1 MFLRQKGAR
10 PTTNRKAIVKH
21 KFINL
26 QFQTMLY
33 NLFWLLFRVT
43 FRFFFRETAVQNR
56 ERIPAT
62 GPLLICANHPGALLD
77 PLVIAVLLGRR
88 VHFLAKAVAF
98 KTKFAQWLLPKFNM
112 IPIYRKQDDPTQLHR
127 NEETFARCYEQ
138 LAKGAAI
145 LIFPEGISI
154 TERKLRELKTGAA
167 RIALGAEEANN
178 FSLNVKILAV
188 GLNYDDPHTFR
199 RDVFIKVAEP
209 IAVSDYR
216 QQFGSDGF
224 AAAEALTEEIRRRL
238 EAQII
243 HIENEE
249 DERLVLQT
257 ERLRGEELRKSLG
270 LPHDSA
276 EHEFQ
281 LTRRIAAVAK
291 WFRENDP
298 ELLAAIRS
306 EMSSYFWKI
315 DELGLSDSTLRGKR
329 SARSVFDRIA
339 ALLRTV
345 LGFPFYLCGLLLN
358 VLPFRLAS
366 VLSKTLVK
374 AREFRGA
381 IGAVTGALLFLVWY
395 VLLGGAVHYFSGNGW
410 IALGVVLAALPL
422 GLFAWY
428 YHRTLLTMAR
438 RWLLSSLFLRRRTLV
453 AQLITQRAQL
463 NKRLEEAEKIYRAKT
478 GH

>member
-1 MFLRQKGAR
+1 MRM
-10 PTTNRKAIVKH
+10 H
-21 KFINL
+21 KFIIL
-26 QFQTMLY
+26 QSQTMLY
-33 NLFWLLFRVT
+33 NSFRILFRVT

-77 PLVIAVLLGRR
+77 PLVIAALIGRR

-127 NEETFARCYEQ
+127 NQETFSKCYEQ
-138 LAKGAAI
+138 LAQGAAI

-209 IAVSDYR
+209 IAVSDYKE
-216 QQFGSDGF
+216 QFGQDEF

-257 ERLRGEELRKSLG
+257 ERLRGDELRKSLG
-270 LPHDSA
+270 LPEVSA
-276 EHEFQ
+276 ENEFK
-281 LTRRIAAVAK
+281 LTRQIAAVAK
-291 WFRENDP
+291 WFREHDP
-298 ELLAAIRS
+298 QHLAKIRS

-315 DELGLSDSTLRGKR
+315 DELGLSDKALRGKR
-329 SARSVFDRIA
+329 SSRPLFDRIA

-345 LGFPFYLCGLLLN
+345 LGFPFYVCGIVLN
-358 VLPFRLAS
+358 ILPFWLAS
-366 VLSKTLVK
+366 MLSRTLVK

-381 IGAVTGALLFLVWY
+381 IGAVTGALLFLIWY
-395 VLLGGAVHYFSGNGW
+395 VVLGITANHFTGNGW
-410 IALGVVLAALPL
+410 IALAVVLAALPL

-428 YHRTLLTMAR
+428 YHRTLRTMAR
-438 RWLLSSLFLRRRTLV
+438 RWLLGSLFVRRRTVV
-453 AQLITQRAQL
+453 AQLISQREQL
-463 NKRLEEAEKIYRAKT
+463 NRLLADAEKMYRAKN
-478 GH
+478 GN